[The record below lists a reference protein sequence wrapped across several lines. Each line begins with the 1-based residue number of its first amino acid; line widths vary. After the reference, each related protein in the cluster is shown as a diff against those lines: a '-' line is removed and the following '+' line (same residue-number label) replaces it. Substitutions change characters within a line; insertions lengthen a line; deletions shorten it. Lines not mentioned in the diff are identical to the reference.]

1 MFKEKS
7 SKKKYISDNNEV
19 FTLDA
24 MHNNIIKKFELTNK
38 DKENYK
44 ILLLDLEAQSN
55 LIMENIETYKSIHT
69 NDKEY
74 VNNLWTSNII
84 IREKIIELKNN
95 IKELDSYNEVEYYKN
110 TSYILFQYYDTVEK
124 QSNISNTHTSISNGI
139 CISSSELLSRQP
151 KIYKNDSKKK
161 RSSVSATT
169 INVLDALNNLNMENN
184 LISDNKRH
192 EHIDNNKS
200 NNCLNSPYSFSNF
213 SNFSNFTN
221 FTNFNSPQN
230 LNPNTSATNY
240 QNNENN
246 QNNQNIYNYSNSIS
260 SVKENMIDKSSL
272 VDKYMSIINKKYV
285 RNVEEEDIE
294 ICKNCKNQMTCLQ
307 HDAIIICNIC
317 GYQELLLVEQ
327 NRPILKQNTKDTSHF
342 SYKRINHFR
351 EWCNQVQ
358 GKESTDIPDE
368 IFEKILTEIKKEKIV
383 DTKTITY
390 NKMRDILKRLRINK
404 YYEHINY
411 IINRINGIPTPQFSQ
426 ELEDKLCNMFRNI
439 QAPFLKHCPKDRK
452 NFLSYSY
459 VLYKFFQILGL
470 NEYLKYFP
478 LLKSREKLYVQDQIW
493 KKICL
498 ELNYEIIPSL

>member
-44 ILLLDLEAQSN
+44 ILLGDLELQSN
-55 LIMENIETYKSIHT
+55 LIMANIETFRSLQ
-69 NDKEY
+69 DREC
-74 VNNLWTSNII
+74 VNNLWTSNIL

-95 IKELDSYNEVEYYKN
+95 IKELEAYNEIEYYKN

-124 QSNISNTHTSISNGI
+124 QSNISNTHASISNGV

-169 INVLDALNNLNMENN
+169 INVLDALNNLNTEGNSYGGNRHGKHCDINN
-184 LISDNKRH
+184 PYAHCDA
-192 EHIDNNKS
+192 S
-200 NNCLNSPYSFSNF
+200 NSNF
-213 SNFSNFTN
+213 SPNFSPNF
-221 FTNFNSPQN
+221 
-230 LNPNTSATNY
+230 
-240 QNNENN
+240 
-246 QNNQNIYNYSNSIS
+246 S
-260 SVKENMIDKSSL
+260 SVPKENVIDKSSL

-368 IFEKILTEIKKEKIV
+368 IFEKILTEIKKEKII

-426 ELEDKLCNMFRNI
+426 DLEDKLCNMFRNI

-493 KKICL
+493 KKICV

>member
-38 DKENYK
+38 DKENCK
-44 ILLLDLEAQSN
+44 VLLSDFEVQSN
-55 LIMENIETYKSIHT
+55 LIMKNIEAFKNIQD
-69 NDKEY
+69 NKEHI
-74 VNNLWTSNII
+74 NSLWTSNII

-95 IKELDSYNEVEYYKN
+95 IKELESYNEIEYYKN

-124 QSNISNTHTSISNGI
+124 QSNISNTHTSISNGV

-169 INVLDALNNLNMENN
+169 INVLDALNNLNAEQPLFNGGSSSGATKV
-184 LISDNKRH
+184 SDNKQDSC
-192 EHIDNNKS
+192 HITPNVLVANANNTYEYS
-200 NNCLNSPYSFSNF
+200 NNS
-213 SNFSNFTN
+213 
-221 FTNFNSPQN
+221 
-230 LNPNTSATNY
+230 
-240 QNNENN
+240 
-246 QNNQNIYNYSNSIS
+246 
-260 SVKENMIDKSSL
+260 KEHNVIDKSSL

-368 IFEKILTEIKKEKIV
+368 IFEKILTEIKKEKII
-383 DTKTITY
+383 DAKTITY
-390 NKMRDILKRLRINK
+390 TKMRDILKRLRINK

-493 KKICL
+493 KKICV

>member
-7 SKKKYISDNNEV
+7 SKKKYVTDNNEV

-55 LIMENIETYKSIHT
+55 LIMDNIGVYRNAAATA
-69 NDKEY
+69 NAAVAAVAADKEY

-124 QSNISNTHTSISNGI
+124 QSNISNTHASISNGV

-169 INVLDALNNLNMENN
+169 INVLDALNNLSSENN
-184 LISDNKRH
+184 LGCVSGGSLGVIRH
-192 EHIDNNKS
+192 NPS
-200 NNCLNSPYSFSNF
+200 CLNSN
-213 SNFSNFTN
+213 TN
-221 FTNFNSPQN
+221 
-230 LNPNTSATNY
+230 
-240 QNNENN
+240 
-246 QNNQNIYNYSNSIS
+246 
-260 SVKENMIDKSSL
+260 SVKENVIDKSSL

-368 IFEKILTEIKKEKIV
+368 IFEKILTEIKKEKIM

-493 KKICL
+493 KKICI

>member
-44 ILLLDLEAQSN
+44 ILLCDMELQSN
-55 LIMENIETYKSIHT
+55 LIMDNIKTFNNIQ
-69 NDKEY
+69 DKEN

-95 IKELDSYNEVEYYKN
+95 IKELESYNEIEYYKN

-124 QSNISNTHTSISNGI
+124 QSNISNTHASISNGI

-169 INVLDALNNLNMENN
+169 INVLDALNNLNIENN
-184 LISDNKRH
+184 LISDNKQLINSN
-192 EHIDNNKS
+192 IDNL
-200 NNCLNSPYSFSNF
+200 NNNLNH
-213 SNFSNFTN
+213 TN
-221 FTNFNSPQN
+221 N
-230 LNPNTSATNY
+230 LNP
-240 QNNENN
+240 
-246 QNNQNIYNYSNSIS
+246 YSNSYNNAKNTYDYS
-260 SVKENMIDKSSL
+260 NNAKDNLIDKSSL

-426 ELEDKLCNMFRNI
+426 DLEDKLCNMFRNI

>member
-1 MFKEKS
+1 
-7 SKKKYISDNNEV
+7 
-19 FTLDA
+19 
-24 MHNNIIKKFELTNK
+24 
-38 DKENYK
+38 
-44 ILLLDLEAQSN
+44 
-55 LIMENIETYKSIHT
+55 MENIEVNKNVH
-69 NDKEY
+69 DREY
-74 VNNLWTSNII
+74 VNILWTSNIN

-124 QSNISNTHTSISNGI
+124 QSKISNTHTSISNGI

-184 LISDNKRH
+184 SVSDINKPLH
-192 EHIDNNKS
+192 KLNNSLNSS
-200 NNCLNSPYSFSNF
+200 NNLNS
-213 SNFSNFTN
+213 
-221 FTNFNSPQN
+221 QN
-230 LNPNTSATNY
+230 NPSNPNMFD
-240 QNNENN
+240 
-246 QNNQNIYNYSNSIS
+246 YSN
-260 SVKENMIDKSSL
+260 SVKENVIDKSSL

>member
-24 MHNNIIKKFELTNK
+24 MHTNIIKKFELTNK

-55 LIMENIETYKSIHT
+55 LIMENIEANKNVH
-69 NDKEY
+69 DREY

-124 QSNISNTHTSISNGI
+124 QSKISNTHTSISNGV

-169 INVLDALNNLNMENN
+169 INVLDALNNLNIENN
-184 LISDNKRH
+184 LISDVNKP
-192 EHIDNNKS
+192 S
-200 NNCLNSPYSFSNF
+200 NNINSNI
-213 SNFSNFTN
+213 N
-221 FTNFNSPQN
+221 
-230 LNPNTSATNY
+230 NPNMFD
-240 QNNENN
+240 
-246 QNNQNIYNYSNSIS
+246 YSS
-260 SVKENMIDKSSL
+260 SVKENVIDKSSL

>member
-38 DKENYK
+38 DKENCK
-44 ILLLDLEAQSN
+44 VLLSDFEVQSN
-55 LIMENIETYKSIHT
+55 LIMKNIEAFKNIQD
-69 NDKEY
+69 NKEHI
-74 VNNLWTSNII
+74 NSLWTSNII

-95 IKELDSYNEVEYYKN
+95 IKELELYNEIEYYKN

-124 QSNISNTHTSISNGI
+124 QSNISNTHTSISNGV

-169 INVLDALNNLNMENN
+169 INVLDALNNLNMEQPLFNGGSGSKV
-184 LISDNKRH
+184 SDNKQGSGY
-192 EHIDNNKS
+192 IPPNVLVDNANIRAVAANNTYEYS
-200 NNCLNSPYSFSNF
+200 NNS
-213 SNFSNFTN
+213 
-221 FTNFNSPQN
+221 
-230 LNPNTSATNY
+230 
-240 QNNENN
+240 
-246 QNNQNIYNYSNSIS
+246 
-260 SVKENMIDKSSL
+260 KEHNVIDKSSL

-368 IFEKILTEIKKEKIV
+368 IFEKILTEIKKEKII
-383 DTKTITY
+383 DAKTITY

-493 KKICL
+493 KKICI

>member
-7 SKKKYISDNNEV
+7 SKKKYICDNNEV

-55 LIMENIETYKSIHT
+55 LIMDNIGVCR
-69 NDKEY
+69 NAAANAAAANAADKEY
-74 VNNLWTSNII
+74 VNILWTSNIV
-84 IREKIIELKNN
+84 IRERIIELKNN

-124 QSNISNTHTSISNGI
+124 QSNISNTHASISNGI

-169 INVLDALNNLNMENN
+169 INVLDALNNLSSVSSGCGGSGVSGENN
-184 LISDNKRH
+184 LGCGGTSGVSGSGGVSDNKRLC
-192 EHIDNNKS
+192 DYLNNS
-200 NNCLNSPYSFSNF
+200 NSPNM
-213 SNFSNFTN
+213 
-221 FTNFNSPQN
+221 
-230 LNPNTSATNY
+230 
-240 QNNENN
+240 
-246 QNNQNIYNYSNSIS
+246 S
-260 SVKENMIDKSSL
+260 SGIKENVIDKSSL

-368 IFEKILTEIKKEKIV
+368 IFEKILTEIKKEKIM

>member
-24 MHNNIIKKFELTNK
+24 MHNNIIKKFEITNK

-44 ILLLDLEAQSN
+44 ILLGDFEVQSN
-55 LIMENIETYKSIHT
+55 LIMENIEILKNIQ
-69 NDKEY
+69 DKEY
-74 VNNLWTSNII
+74 INNLWSSNII

-95 IKELDSYNEVEYYKN
+95 IKELETYNEVEYYKN

-124 QSNISNTHTSISNGI
+124 QSNISNTHASISNGV

-169 INVLDALNNLNMENN
+169 INVLDALNNLNIETNTANN
-184 LISDNKRH
+184 AHNNADNAH
-192 EHIDNNKS
+192 NNADNTP
-200 NNCLNSPYSFSNF
+200 NNADN
-213 SNFSNFTN
+213 
-221 FTNFNSPQN
+221 
-230 LNPNTSATNY
+230 A
-240 QNNENN
+240 QNNADNA
-246 QNNQNIYNYSNSIS
+246 QNNAPNNADNAYMKDT
-260 SVKENMIDKSSL
+260 VIDKSSL

-285 RNVEEEDIE
+285 RNVEDEDIE

-368 IFEKILTEIKKEKIV
+368 IFEKILTEIKKEKIL

-493 KKICL
+493 KKICG

>member
-38 DKENYK
+38 DKEGFK
-44 ILLLDLEAQSN
+44 ILLQDLEAQSN
-55 LIMENIETYKSIHT
+55 LIMENIEIRKNIQSI
-69 NDKEY
+69 DKDREY
-74 VNNLWTSNII
+74 MNSLWTSNII

-124 QSNISNTHTSISNGI
+124 QSNISNTHASISNGV
-139 CISSSELLSRQP
+139 CISASELLSRQP

-169 INVLDALNNLNMENN
+169 INVLDALNNLNTENN
-184 LISDNKRH
+184 STSDSDKPGDTGIGNNVNA
-192 EHIDNNKS
+192 ID
-200 NNCLNSPYSFSNF
+200 YSK
-213 SNFSNFTN
+213 
-221 FTNFNSPQN
+221 
-230 LNPNTSATNY
+230 
-240 QNNENN
+240 
-246 QNNQNIYNYSNSIS
+246 
-260 SVKENMIDKSSL
+260 SVKENAIDKSSL

-294 ICKNCKNQMTCLQ
+294 ICKNCKNHMTCLQ
-307 HDAIIICNIC
+307 HDAIIICNLC